1 MQVIMTDGPG
11 DIIGRQ
17 AGPLMVSRAKICNVF
32 ISNIHFDASLFEV
45 KNSRP
50 QVFVFLWNGKFENFL
65 NFSCIFLSKL
75 CPCKSLQCRVC
86 SKTAHKDM
94 DFCNNM
100 SVINI
105 QMNLFVLSRGSA
117 VL

>member
-1 MQVIMTDGPG
+1 MWVQVIMTDGAG

-50 QVFVFLWNGKFENFL
+50 LDG
-65 NFSCIFLSKL
+65 
-75 CPCKSLQCRVC
+75 
-86 SKTAHKDM
+86 M
-94 DFCNNM
+94 
-100 SVINI
+100 
-105 QMNLFVLSRGSA
+105 
-117 VL
+117 